1 MKISDL
7 RGILNYVPSF
17 REKIFVL
24 AVDGEI
30 IEHENF
36 VNLVLDIAVLRSL
49 NIKVIIVHGAS
60 YQIRQLSSQQATPFS
75 NDDGT
80 GITDDNTLK
89 LSLLAA
95 NRLTHE
101 IMEAL
106 TSSDLRTAYANC
118 VIAHPYG
125 IVGGVDH
132 LLTGKVEKVDTEFLL
147 SLLNSGVIPI
157 VPPLGFD
164 GDGKT
169 YRVNSDGV
177 ALAIAEA
184 VKANKLIYLTTV
196 DGLPNHGTIFSQL
209 GVLEAKQYLKE
220 NTDKLSGI
228 LDSKLRH
235 CIRACEN
242 GVARAHIING
252 KQDECLLGEIF
263 SNVGVGTMIYANEYQ
278 AIRKAQKKDVSNLLS
293 MIKHSI
299 QNEELVKRTR
309 AEIVAQLQ
317 DYYVFE
323 IDKNLVGCVAL
334 HIYPEQETGEM
345 ACLYVKNSHE
355 NQGIG
360 RKLMQFVETTAKEK
374 GLKKLITLSSQ
385 AFMFFQQKAGYSE
398 GGIDDLPPIRKEKY
412 LKSKRNSK
420 ILVKPLQG

>member
-24 AVDGEI
+24 AIDGEI

-49 NIKVIIVHGAS
+49 NIKIVIVHGAS
-60 YQIRQLSSQQATPFS
+60 HQIRQLSGDQNQPYS

-80 GITDDNTLK
+80 GITDETTLK

-101 IMEAL
+101 IMEGL

-125 IVGGVDH
+125 IVGGIDH
-132 LLTGKVEKVDTEFLL
+132 QLTGKVEKVDTEFLFA
-147 SLLNSGVIPI
+147 LLNSGVIPI

-177 ALAIAEA
+177 ALSIAEA
-184 VKANKLIYLTTV
+184 LKANKLIYLTTV

-209 GVLEAKQYLKE
+209 GVIEAEQYLKE
-220 NTDKLSGI
+220 NSSTLSNV

-293 MIKHSI
+293 MIKNSV
-299 QNEELVKRTR
+299 QSEELIKRTR
-309 AEIVAQLQ
+309 SEIVSQLP

-334 HIYPEQETGEM
+334 HLFPEQQAGEM
-345 ACLYVKNSHE
+345 ACLYVKHSHE

-360 RKLMQFVETTAKEK
+360 RKLMQFVETTAKDK
-374 GLKKLITLSSQ
+374 GLKKLFALSSQ
-385 AFMFFQQKAGYSE
+385 AFMFFQQKAGYVE
-398 GGIDDLPPIRKEKY
+398 ATADDLPPGRKEKY

-420 ILVKPLQG
+420 ILVRSLVG

>member
-17 REKIFVL
+17 RDKVFVL
-24 AVDGEI
+24 AIDGEI

-60 YQIRQLSSQQATPFS
+60 EQIRQLARSQGITPS

-80 GITDDNTLK
+80 GITDEATLK
-89 LSLLAA
+89 IALTAA

-118 VIAHPYG
+118 VIAHPFG
-125 IVGGVDH
+125 IVGGINH
-132 LLTGKVEKVDTEFLL
+132 QLTGKVEKVDVEFLL
-147 SLLNSGVIPI
+147 SLLNSSVIPI

-177 ALAIAEA
+177 AQA
-184 VKANKLIYLTTV
+184 VATAVRANKLIYITTQ
-196 DGLPNHGTIFSQL
+196 DGLPDQGTIFSQL
-209 GVLEAKQYLKE
+209 GVAEAKEYLK
-220 NTDKLSGI
+220 DHSKDLSPTLI
-228 LDSKLRH
+228 SKLKH
-235 CIRACEN
+235 CINACDN
-242 GVARAHIING
+242 GVSRSHIING
-252 KQDECLLGEIF
+252 KQDECLLSEIF
-263 SNVGVGTMIYANEYQ
+263 SNVGVGSMIYANEYQ

-293 MIKHSI
+293 MIKNSV
-299 QNEELVKRTR
+299 QNEELIQRSRSEV
-309 AEIVAQLQ
+309 IAQLS

-334 HIYPEQETGEM
+334 HPYPGELTAEM
-345 ACLYVKNSHE
+345 ACLYVKPSHE

-360 RKLMQFVETTAKEK
+360 RKLMQFVETTAKER
-374 GLKKLITLSSQ
+374 GFKKLITLSSQ
-385 AFMFFQQKAGYSE
+385 AFMFFQQKAGYFD
-398 GGIDDLPPIRKEKY
+398 GDADDLPALRKEKY
-412 LKSKRNSK
+412 LKSGRNSK
-420 ILVKPLQG
+420 ILVKNLPN